1 MLPNQTVG
9 AMPQNLK
16 PLTALRFFAA
26 MWVVLFDFTPS
37 LGLGM
42 PTVIGKGYL
51 GVELFF
57 VLSGFIIS
65 HVYMERFGAGQ
76 FRYGAF
82 LWARLARIYPVHIAT
97 LVGLGLIVAFA
108 RIIGLDVGDKVL
120 SWSSLP
126 AQLTLTHA
134 WGLGLKGG
142 WNHPSWSISAEWFA
156 YLGFPVFAAALWPLR
171 NRPRLALILAGLAVI
186 AISLGFQQLTG
197 QSLSRATIA
206 WGALRIVPC
215 FGLGCAVWLLWR
227 TDLVRSSRI
236 AGIVSVLCT
245 GLVATTCATGAPDWL
260 IILTF
265 GGLIFG
271 LAAISSSGS
280 TRLTAPVWVYLG
292 EISFSIY
299 MVCIPWQ
306 LAFSRGATRLF
317 NVSAEALPWPV
328 WIALVLGVIPAGMLA
343 HHLVER
349 PAREAMRRHPLTMSF
364 GRARALSRQSS

>member
-1 MLPNQTVG
+1 
-9 AMPQNLK
+9 MPQDLK

-65 HVYMERFGAGQ
+65 HVYMERLGTGQ

-97 LVGLGLIVAFA
+97 LLGLGLIVALA
-108 RIIGLDVGDKVL
+108 RIVGLDVGDKVL
-120 SWSSLP
+120 AWSSLP

-134 WGLGLKGG
+134 WGLGLDGG

-156 YLGFPVFAAALWPLR
+156 YLGFPVFAGALWPLR
-171 NRPRLALILAGLAVI
+171 SRPRLAVGLAALALAAV
-186 AISLGFQQLTG
+186 SLGFQAATG
-197 QSLSRATIA
+197 QLLSRATIA

-227 TDLVRSSRI
+227 SNPVSSPHLAGFI
-236 AGIVSVLCT
+236 AVLFT
-245 GLVATTCATGAPDWL
+245 GLAIAACASPTPDWL
-260 IILTF
+260 IVLAF
-265 GGLIFG
+265 GALIFG
-271 LAAISSSGS
+271 LASLSSSGS
-280 TRLTAPVWVYLG
+280 RRLTARAWIYLG

-306 LAFSRGATRLF
+306 LVSGKAAARLL
-317 NVSAEALPWPV
+317 NVSAEALPWPI
-328 WIALVLGVIPAGMLA
+328 WIALVLGVIPVGMLA
-343 HHLVER
+343 HHVVER
-349 PAREAMRRHPLTMSF
+349 PARDAMRRHPLTLRL
-364 GRARALSRQSS
+364 GGARPLWGKSV

>member
-1 MLPNQTVG
+1 
-9 AMPQNLK
+9 MPQDLK

-42 PTVIGKGYL
+42 PAVIAKGYL

-65 HVYMERFGAGQ
+65 HVYMERLGTGQ
-76 FRYGAF
+76 FQYGAF

-97 LVGLGLIVAFA
+97 LVGLGLVVGCA
-108 RIIGLDVGDKVL
+108 RVFGLDVGDKIL
-120 SWSSLP
+120 AWSSLP

-134 WGLGLKGG
+134 WGLGLDGG

-156 YLGFPVFAAALWPLR
+156 YLGFPAFAAAIWPLR
-171 NRPRLALILAGLAVI
+171 VRPRLAVGLAALALMAVSI
-186 AISLGFQQLTG
+186 GFQEVTG
-197 QSLSRATIA
+197 QLLSRATIA
-206 WGALRIVPC
+206 WGALRIIPC

-227 TDLVRSSRI
+227 ANQVASSWV
-236 AGIVSVLCT
+236 AGLFALLCV
-245 GLVATTCATGAPDWL
+245 GLATAACASRASDWL
-260 IILTF
+260 IVLTF

-271 LAAISSSGS
+271 LATLSSSGS
-280 TRLTAPVWVYLG
+280 RRLTAPAWVYLG

-306 LAFSRGATRLF
+306 LVSGRVVARLLG
-317 NVSAEALPWPV
+317 VSPEALPWPV
-328 WIALVLGVIPAGMLA
+328 WIALVLGVIPMGMLA

-349 PAREAMRRHPLTMSF
+349 PAREAMRRHPLTLRL
-364 GRARALSRQSS
+364 GVLRPLWSRPS